1 MDVHARD
8 VVDHMATTGVNS
20 ETDFEWLS
28 QLRMYLEEE
37 EAGNPETLTVMERMM
52 NAEIE
57 YGYEYL
63 GNSSRLVITP
73 LTDRCYRYGLADM
86 ALASGVPLPI
96 PLHRL
101 PPPPPL
107 PSPFP
112 SPSPSN
118 HILLAT
124 S

>member
-1 MDVHARD
+1 MVC
-8 VVDHMATTGVNS
+8 VPCYEATTGVNS

-63 GNSSRLVITP
+63 GNSSRLVGINK
-73 LTDRCYRYGLADM
+73 A
-86 ALASGVPLPI
+86 
-96 PLHRL
+96 RL
-101 PPPPPL
+101 PCH
-107 PSPFP
+107 SP
-112 SPSPSN
+112 
-118 HILLAT
+118 HE
-124 S
+124 